1 MDKVKHILFL
11 FATILLL
18 WGNEKFAEAA
28 EENSGLGPLEIRDQF
43 PVTLPYLSMSPE
55 NTSTI
60 EDNVF
65 FFSYQLAV
73 ANTFL
78 NSAGRNKQITK
89 DEISRGLV
97 EADFFSSKTGKPVP
111 GYHTYIDVESY
122 RHVFRIK
129 YGLFDVME
137 FGLELPYVTFAGG
150 SLDIGSEF
158 VHSLVGID
166 NSSAAGAYRSQS
178 ERNRYDYYIQ
188 QDDQFLI
195 NTDSQFE
202 NIPGDPILKFKWNFW
217 EGNSIFPAITLK
229 LVYKLATAN
238 RSTEQKLISSGHSD
252 FGSYLIFSKTYGDWV
267 VYLGWGHSDFGKSE
281 NFSSELSHRFVA
293 LEYRLDSDLSIVLQT
308 MSQSS
313 IFPTSGS
320 LFGTQQEVGSAFLSN
335 LTDVAVIGYKQ
346 WLGALFIEAGFIED
360 YNQTGNQTD
369 IVLFFELGQKW

>member
-1 MDKVKHILFL
+1 MNKVKHILFL
-11 FATILLL
+11 FATVFFL
-18 WGNEKFAEAA
+18 WGGEKFAEAA

-43 PVTLPYLSMSPE
+43 PVTLPYLSMAPE

-78 NSAGRNKQITK
+78 NSAGSTDQVTK
-89 DEISRGLV
+89 DEVNRGLV
-97 EADFFSSKTGKPVP
+97 EADFFSSKTGKPVA

-122 RHVFRIK
+122 RHVFRVK

-137 FGLELPYVTFAGG
+137 VGVELPYISFVGG
-150 SLDIGSEF
+150 SLDVGAEV
-158 VHSLVGID
+158 VHNLVGID
-166 NSSAAGAYRSQS
+166 NNSAAGAYRAKS
-178 ERNRYDYYIQ
+178 ERNRYDYYIL
-188 QDDQFLI
+188 QDNEFLI
-195 NTDSQFE
+195 NTNDQFE
-202 NIPGDPILKFKWNFW
+202 NIPGDPTFKFKWNLW
-217 EGNSIFPAITLK
+217 EGNSIFPAISLK
-229 LVYKLATAN
+229 LVYKLATAK
-238 RSTEQKLISSGHSD
+238 RTTEQKLISSGHSD
-252 FGSYLIFSKTYGDWV
+252 FGSYFLLSKAYGDWV
-267 VYLGWGHSDFGKSE
+267 VYLGWGVSEFGKSDD
-281 NFSSELSHRFVA
+281 FSSELSHRFVA
-293 LEYRLDSDLSIVLQT
+293 LEYRLDSDLSLVLQT

-346 WLGALFIEAGFIED
+346 WLGTLFIEAGFIED